1 MLTVEAVQTA
11 GLSNHRSFRE
21 GAHKLGQKYGI
32 WFIFLLVV
40 VVASVTIP
48 DFRDVDNLT
57 NILKQAGVL
66 GILAIGQTF
75 VIVAGLVDLS
85 VGMAAGLVVVM
96 TCAITDGSGTW
107 AAPVI
112 LLMLAGGLC
121 LGGLNGYLIERLKVH
136 SVIFTFGM
144 LSILQGLIFTYTDST
159 VGSAPTALKS
169 LANDQFL
176 GIPNSAILL
185 AVVSLFAHC
194 LLTHSRFGYHLMAAG
209 GSPQSAAR
217 AGVNVFR
224 LRVWAFA
231 LSGLCAAL
239 AGLLLAGRLGTGYPL
254 AGSGLELD
262 AVVAVV
268 LGGTA
273 LMGGRGSVL
282 NSVGGVLTLTVISNA
297 LNLLEISS
305 FVQMFLKG
313 AIVVLAI
320 LANRARQ
327 TQQ

>member
-1 MLTVEAVQTA
+1 
-11 GLSNHRSFRE
+11 
-21 GAHKLGQKYGI
+21 
-32 WFIFLLVV
+32 
-40 VVASVTIP
+40 
-48 DFRDVDNLT
+48 
-57 NILKQAGVL
+57 
-66 GILAIGQTF
+66 
-75 VIVAGLVDLS
+75 
-85 VGMAAGLVVVM
+85 MAAGLVVVM
-96 TCAITDGSGTW
+96 TCALTDGAGTW
-107 AAPVI
+107 VAPVT
-112 LLMLAGGLC
+112 LLMLVGGIC

-159 VGSAPTALKS
+159 VGSAPLVLKS
-169 LANDQFL
+169 LANDQFF

-185 AVVSLFAHC
+185 AVVALLAHC

-209 GSPQSAAR
+209 GSPQNAAR

-224 LRVWAFA
+224 LRILAFA
-231 LSGLCAAL
+231 LSGLSAAV

-327 TQQ
+327 NQ